1 MSDVCEKH
9 GLKLLTYGTLV
20 RELRVFS
27 CCSIVRWYHNS
38 AGGSWLISG
47 LDLQSP
53 IRMLEI
59 SHHLKE
65 RSDHRCSLWHRLRLK
80 RFIALV
86 SWHDCQGMGF
96 MGTFSG
102 LVSST
107 KKHRKSARKKYRKH
121 CDTMGARPSIRWCSH
136 NRHGFYYSLLQCC
149 SLMLRVVQEHASDFP
164 SIQTRIA
171 TYLAST
177 WPNMTTLA

>member
-1 MSDVCEKH
+1 MSCAYSHAVQSFDDIITVRGVLGWQVAWIPRARFVCWRSHTISTEGQITVVCYDIDLASH
-9 GLKLLTYGTLV
+9 GSLL
-20 RELRVFS
+20 
-27 CCSIVRWYHNS
+27 
-38 AGGSWLISG
+38 
-47 LDLQSP
+47 
-53 IRMLEI
+53 
-59 SHHLKE
+59 
-65 RSDHRCSLWHRLRLK
+65 
-80 RFIALV
+80 LV
-86 SWHDCQGMGF
+86 SWHDCQGMGV

-136 NRHGFYYSLLQCC
+136 NRYGFYYNLLQCC